1 MLLSKSCEYGMRATL
16 YVSSRD
22 HDEYVPIR
30 VISADLGI
38 SAHFLTKILQ
48 QLTRAGIMKSFKGPR
63 GGVAL
68 ARSASDISLMEIVE
82 AIDGPELFSECML
95 GLPGCGERKPCP
107 LHDRWAEERTRLSRL
122 FSQTTLDEIAD
133 PINRKAFRLSS

>member
-22 HDEYVPIR
+22 DDEYVPIR
-30 VISADLGI
+30 VISGDLGI

-68 ARSASDISLMEIVE
+68 ARPASGISLMEIIE

-107 LHDRWAEERTRLSRL
+107 LHERWAEERARLSRL
-122 FSQTTLDEIAD
+122 FSETTLDEIAD
-133 PINRKAFRLSS
+133 PIDRKEFRLSS

>member
-1 MLLSKSCEYGMRATL
+1 MRATL

-22 HDEYVPIR
+22 DDEYVPIR
-30 VISADLGI
+30 VISGDLGI

-68 ARSASDISLMEIVE
+68 ARPASGISLMEIIE

-107 LHDRWAEERTRLSRL
+107 LHERWAEERARLSRL
-122 FSQTTLDEIAD
+122 FSETTLDEIAD
-133 PINRKAFRLSS
+133 PIDRKEFRLSS